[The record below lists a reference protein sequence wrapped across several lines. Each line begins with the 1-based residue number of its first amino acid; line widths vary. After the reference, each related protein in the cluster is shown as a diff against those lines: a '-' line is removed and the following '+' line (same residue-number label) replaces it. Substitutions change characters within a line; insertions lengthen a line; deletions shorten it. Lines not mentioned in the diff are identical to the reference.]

1 MSDTYTTRQGDT
13 WDLIAFR
20 LTGSAEQTVA
30 LMQANPKYSNIF
42 VFSAGVV
49 LDVPDFETIVD
60 VDTLPPWRRDDL
72 MEE

>member
-30 LMQANPKYSNIF
+30 LLQANPKYSNIF